1 MGVSAVVAA
10 SLLLCTAA
18 ATAGDGGLLNVV
30 TRQQRQQF
38 TGRHQW
44 DVVEQTEQWP
54 ASSTAFVVVD
64 MWNDHPCLSATFR
77 IHGLAGP
84 MEQVLSAARSAGVS
98 IIHAPSGCG
107 QSMAHLP
114 ARQYVLNLTNHP
126 LPSTRPHDD
135 PQFPLVI
142 NGSQAQCGPPE
153 MKSEMCGCD
162 GTWRAGGSWPKTVYC
177 PQLATLTVKDQDA
190 VVEDDGGQQI
200 FNVLTDRNI
209 THIVYMGVHE
219 STRQPSLD
227 YTRRLT
233 RTRLVLVARLNS
245 GDNACADMCIMGR
258 SFAIKQTVGWG
269 FKVALM
275 RDLVDT
281 M

>member
-1 MGVSAVVAA
+1 MAAPAVVAA
-10 SLLLCTAA
+10 SLLLCAA
-18 ATAGDGGLLNVV
+18 AAIAGDGGLLNVV

-38 TGRHQW
+38 TGRHRW

-64 MWNDHPCLSATFR
+64 MWNDHPCLSATFH

-126 LPSTRPHDD
+126 LPSTRPHAD

-162 GTWRAGGSWPKTVYC
+162 GTWRAGSSWPKTVYC
-177 PQLATLTVKDQDA
+177 PQLTALTVKDQRSALCLRGFPFGTPVDA
-190 VVEDDGGQQI
+190 SGRCARCWACLSSTHPNQAGFFQRERASPERHTGESFGPRRPVRTQVAPAQAPEDS
-200 FNVLTDRNI
+200 VR
-209 THIVYMGVHE
+209 V
-219 STRQPSLD
+219 
-227 YTRRLT
+227 
-233 RTRLVLVARLNS
+233 
-245 GDNACADMCIMGR
+245 
-258 SFAIKQTVGWG
+258 
-269 FKVALM
+269 
-275 RDLVDT
+275 
-281 M
+281 